1 MTEVLYMKDCDSN
14 YIKKFKAR
22 VVKQKDDYVV
32 LDRTAFYP
40 VGGGQPSDTG
50 TLRWGDGDGEESRVK
65 EVTKKGIIKHHLEGI
80 TPPEGTMVTGELD
93 WEKRYGHMR
102 MHTAQH
108 IVSGVVFDE
117 YGARTV
123 GNQLYHDRARVDF
136 HPVKFDQDDLE
147 KIARLAN
154 EIISRELE
162 VSIYTEAR
170 TILEARVNEERSN
183 LDLIPR
189 SIPEL
194 RVIDIDNFDIC
205 PCAGTH
211 VRNTRELGRMRII
224 KKDNKG
230 KERVRIMYVLE

>member
-14 YIKKFKAR
+14 YIKEFEAI
-22 VVKQKDDYVV
+22 VTKQKDDYVV
-32 LDRTAFYP
+32 LDKTAFYP
-40 VGGGQPSDTG
+40 LGGGQPSDTG
-50 TLRWGDGDGEESRVK
+50 MLRWDGGESRVI
-65 EVTKKGIIKHHLEGI
+65 EVTKKGIIKHHLEGEC
-80 TPPEGTMVTGELD
+80 PRSGTVIHAELD

-123 GNQLYHDRARVDF
+123 GNQLYHDKARVDF
-136 HPVKFDQDDLE
+136 HPVKFDQEDRE
-147 KIARLAN
+147 KINRMAN
-154 EIISRELE
+154 EVISQELE

-170 TILEARVNEERSN
+170 TTLEARVDVERSN
-183 LDLIPR
+183 LDLIPK

-211 VRNTRELGRMRII
+211 VRNTRELGKVRII

-230 KERVRIMYVLE
+230 KERVRITYILE

>member
-1 MTEVLYMKDCDSN
+1 MTEVLYMKDCESN
-14 YIKKFKAR
+14 YIKDFEAR

-50 TLRWGDGDGEESRVK
+50 LLRWDGGESRVI
-65 EVTKKGIIKHHLEGI
+65 EVTKKGIIKHHLDGDI
-80 TPPEGTMVTGELD
+80 PTEGTMVIGELD

-108 IVSGVVFDE
+108 IVSGVVYDE
-117 YGARTV
+117 FGARTV
-123 GNQLYHDRARVDF
+123 GNQLYHDKARVDF
-136 HPVKFDQDDLE
+136 HPVKFNEEDLE
-147 KIARLAN
+147 KISRLAN
-154 EIISRELE
+154 EIISQELE

-170 TILEARVNEERSN
+170 AILLNSVDVERSN
-183 LDLIPR
+183 LDLIPEH
-189 SIPEL
+189 IENL
-194 RVIDIDNFDIC
+194 RVVDVKGFDIC

-211 VRNTRELGRMRII
+211 VRNTGELGNVNII

-230 KERVRIMYVLE
+230 KERVRITYVLE